1 MSLRE
6 VRGEPYG
13 AVLPHCRTAIHLVS
27 SLDVSGLGVES
38 VEACFGLLR
47 FGEPIATLVW
57 FWGACSSVVLESA
70 SSV

>member
-13 AVLPHCRTAIHLVS
+13 AVPPHFRTAIHLVS

-38 VEACFGLLR
+38 VEACFG
-47 FGEPIATLVW
+47 
-57 FWGACSSVVLESA
+57 A
-70 SSV
+70 SYSHIKVMAPAI